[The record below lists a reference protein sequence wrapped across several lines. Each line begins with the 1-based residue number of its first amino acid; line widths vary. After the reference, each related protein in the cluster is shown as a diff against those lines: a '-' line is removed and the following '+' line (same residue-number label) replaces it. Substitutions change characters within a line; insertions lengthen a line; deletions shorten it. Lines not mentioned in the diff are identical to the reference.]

1 MPDKESIRN
10 KRLFLLDMDGTIYE
24 GARPFPYVNEFLE
37 YVEKSGGKYI
47 FITNNSS
54 RSVKDY
60 VIKLRNMG
68 VKVTEENFFTSSQA
82 TALYLNEH
90 YENKKIYCMGTRSMI
105 AELKKMGVSV
115 TDSTDDAECIVVGYD
130 TELTYQKLI
139 DVSFLLQTKKDIPY
153 IATNPDRGCP
163 TEFGLVPD
171 CFAICEAINYAAK
184 RRPVY
189 IGKPDRFMIEYA
201 VQMSGFTK
209 EDAVVIG
216 DRLYTDIASGVNAG
230 VDTVCVLSGESTQE
244 DIEESTVKPTYIF
257 KDIEEIYGKLQE
269 KNYGV

>member
-1 MPDKESIRN
+1 MPDKKNIKN

-24 GARPFPYVNEFLE
+24 GARLFPYVNEFLE
-37 YVEKSGGKYI
+37 HIENEGGRYI

-60 VIKLRNMG
+60 VIKLSKMG
-68 VKVTEENFFTSSQA
+68 VKVTEDNFFTSSQA

-90 YENKKIYCMGTRSMI
+90 HKNKKIYCMGTRSMI
-105 AELKKMGVSV
+105 AEMEKMGVSV
-115 TDSTDDAECIVVGYD
+115 TDSTEDAECIVVGYD

-184 RRPVY
+184 RRPLY

-201 VQMSGFTK
+201 VQMSGFSAA
-209 EDAVVIG
+209 EAVVIG

-230 VDTVCVLSGESTQE
+230 VDTVCVLSGESTLE
-244 DIEESTVKPTYIF
+244 DIEESDIKPTYIF
-257 KDIEEIYGKLQE
+257 NDIKEIYGILQE

>member
-1 MPDKESIRN
+1 MLDKNSIKN

-24 GARPFPYVNEFLE
+24 GARLFPYVNEFLE
-37 YVEKSGGKYI
+37 HVEKSGGRYI

-60 VIKLRNMG
+60 VVKLSNMG
-68 VKVTEENFFTSSQA
+68 VKVTEDNFFTSSQA

-90 YENKKIYCMGTRSMI
+90 HKNKKIYCMGTRSMI
-105 AELKKMGVSV
+105 AEMEKMGVSV
-115 TDSTDDAECIVVGYD
+115 TDSTEDAQCIVVGYD

-171 CFAICEAINYAAK
+171 CFAICEAINYAAN

-189 IGKPDRFMIEYA
+189 IGKPDKFMIEYA

-209 EDAVVIG
+209 EETVVVG

-230 VDTVCVLSGESTQE
+230 VDTVCVLSGESTMA
-244 DIEESTVKPTYIF
+244 DIDGSEIKPTYIF
-257 KDIEEIYGKLQE
+257 EDIKEIYSILQE

>member
-1 MPDKESIRN
+1 MPDKNNIKN

-24 GARPFPYVNEFLE
+24 GARLFPYVNEFLE
-37 YVEKSGGKYI
+37 HIENEGGRYI

-60 VIKLRNMG
+60 VIKLSKMG
-68 VKVTEENFFTSSQA
+68 VKVTEDNFFTSSQA

-90 YENKKIYCMGTRSMI
+90 HKNKKIYCMGTRSMI
-105 AELKKMGVSV
+105 AEMEKMGVSV
-115 TDSTDDAECIVVGYD
+115 TDSTEDAECIVVGYD

-201 VQMSGFTK
+201 VKMSGFSAA
-209 EDAVVIG
+209 EAVVIG

-230 VDTVCVLSGESTQE
+230 VDTVCVLSGESTLE
-244 DIEESTVKPTYIF
+244 DIEESDIKPTYIF
-257 KDIEEIYGKLQE
+257 NDIKEIYGILQE

>member
-1 MPDKESIRN
+1 MPDKKNIKN

-24 GARPFPYVNEFLE
+24 GARLFPYVNEFLE
-37 YVEKSGGKYI
+37 HIENEGGRYI

-60 VIKLRNMG
+60 VIKLSKMG
-68 VKVTEENFFTSSQA
+68 VKVTEDNFFTSSQA

-90 YENKKIYCMGTRSMI
+90 HKNKKIYCMGTRSMI
-105 AELKKMGVSV
+105 AEMEKMGVSV
-115 TDSTDDAECIVVGYD
+115 TDSTEDAECIVVGYD

-163 TEFGLVPD
+163 TGFGLVPD

-201 VQMSGFTK
+201 VQMSGFSAA
-209 EDAVVIG
+209 EAVVIG

-230 VDTVCVLSGESTQE
+230 VDTVCVLSGESTLE
-244 DIEESTVKPTYIF
+244 DIEESDIKPTYIF
-257 KDIEEIYGKLQE
+257 NDIKEIYGILQE

>member
-1 MPDKESIRN
+1 MLKKETIKN
-10 KRLFLLDMDGTIYE
+10 KRLFLLDMDGTVYE
-24 GARPFPYVNEFLE
+24 GARLFECVNEFLE
-37 YVEKSGGKYI
+37 YIEQSGGRYI

-60 VIKLRNMG
+60 VIKLSDMG
-68 VKVTEENFFTSSQA
+68 IKVTEDNFFTSSQA

-90 YENKKIYCMGTRSMI
+90 HKNKKVYCMGTRSMI
-105 AELKKMGVSV
+105 AEMEKMGVAV
-115 TDSTDDAECIVVGYD
+115 TSSTDDAECIAVGYD

-139 DVSFLLQTKKDIPY
+139 DVSYLLQTKKDIPY

-171 CFAICEAINYAAK
+171 CFAICEAINYATH
-184 RRPVY
+184 RRPIY
-189 IGKPDRFMIEYA
+189 IGKPDKFMIEYA
-201 VQMSGFTK
+201 VGMSGFTK
-209 EDAVVIG
+209 EETVVVG

-230 VDTVCVLSGESTQE
+230 VDTVCVLSGESSE
-244 DIEESTVKPTYIF
+244 KDIEESGIKPTYIF
-257 KDIEEIYGKLQE
+257 KDIKEIYNTLQE